1 MSGEKPLEQIIDELK
16 ERAKEL
22 NCIYSVQEILN
33 KANKTCGKSMQSI
46 VDIISLGFQYP
57 EISSA
62 SISCHIGSFYSKN
75 FKESDWNIKADIIIQ
90 DEVIG
95 DVSVFYDKEMPKSDE
110 GPFLK
115 EEVKLLES
123 IAERIGLQILH
134 EQLKTVFDTKK
145 TEDYKAEWWV
155 ILEMLAQTD
164 PKLLVRLSR
173 KMVNYLC
180 WTGVSQADKLLENF
194 SPIFKSGDKLSSEV
208 NKPYQRQENR
218 DLIKL
223 SYEIFNVASQ
233 NIREKEIVDYI
244 QKWTKED
251 RSGFLSEILEN
262 SGSSLAEITS
272 SIERYHHMAPNM
284 MELTAPRKRSFTIA
298 LIRRLLTEQYDFIN
312 IAKNHVDI
320 DDFNNLLQHIIS
332 PLGSYGKLGGKSSGL
347 FLAEHILKESSK
359 NNELLSNV
367 KTPKTW
373 YITSDGLL
381 SFMSYNNLDE
391 IMEQKYKEIGQVR
404 QEYPYVIHVFKN
416 SLFSPEIIKGL
427 LMALEDF
434 GDSPLVIRSSSLL
447 EDRVGAVF
455 AGKYKSLFIANQG
468 SKEKRLNELTDAIA
482 EVYASTFG
490 PDPIEYRSNNNLL
503 DFHEEMGIMIQEVV
517 GSKVGNY
524 FLPAFAGVAFSRNE
538 FRWSGRIKAEDGLVR
553 LVPGLGTRAVDRLSD
568 DYPVLL
574 SPGQPNLRVN
584 VSIDEI
590 IRYSPKYIDV
600 INLDNE
606 TFETI
611 KIDLLLKRYGK
622 EYPMFSRVIS
632 VIKQDYIQPARP
644 LGTDFNRDNFVVN
657 FEGLVKRT
665 KFLKEM
671 KEMLTILQ
679 SRYGQP
685 VDIEFAH
692 DGKDFYLL
700 QCRSQSYDQESKP
713 GIIPLNTEIEKT
725 IFSANK
731 FISNGTVTGIT
742 HVVYVDPQEYANI
755 KNHSDLLT
763 VGKAIGV
770 LNQLL
775 PKRQFILMGPG
786 RWGSRG
792 DIKLGVSITY
802 SDINNSSMLIEIAR
816 KKNDYVPDV
825 SFGTHFFQ
833 DLVEA
838 NIRYLPL
845 YPDERGNIFNEDFL
859 NLSSNIF
866 SQLIPEMSHLE
877 KVIRVIDIPSIL
889 SDSNLN
895 VYMNSDQEKA
905 IGVIEKQEDT
915 IEVDLMPKK
924 RLAVV
929 DKDVHWQWRMRNI
942 EKLASKLDP
951 KRFGVIGFYVF
962 GSTKNGTA
970 RAESDIDVL
979 IHFRGNESQKQD
991 LKLWLEGWSLSLAQI
1006 NYVRTGHK
1014 TAGLLDVHIVTDKDI
1029 SDRDS
1034 FAIKIGAITDAAR
1047 PLRVGTD
1054 IEDEMAEG

>member
-1 MSGEKPLEQIIDELK
+1 MAKDKPLEKIIDELK

-22 NCIYSVQEILN
+22 NCLYSVQEIIN
-33 KANKTCGKSMQSI
+33 KSEKLSEDTIQNI
-46 VDIISLGFQYP
+46 VAIIKNGFQYP
-57 EISSA
+57 EISSVRIICP
-62 SISCHIGSFYSKN
+62 SGTYSSEN
-75 FKESDWNIKADIIIQ
+75 FEKSLWELKANIIIQ
-90 DEVIG
+90 DENIG
-95 DVSVFYDKEMPKSDE
+95 EVSVFYSKEMPKLYE

-115 EEVKLLES
+115 EERRLLES

-134 EQLKTVFDTKK
+134 EQLKTVFETNKNKDQ
-145 TEDYKAEWWV
+145 KAQWWV
-155 ILEMLAQTD
+155 ILEMLAQTN

-180 WTGVSQADKLLENF
+180 WTGASKAEELLEDF
-194 SPIFKSGDKLSSEV
+194 SPVFKGSEQLSGEI
-208 NKPYQRQENR
+208 NKPYQRQENK

-223 SYEIFNVASQ
+223 AYEIFNVASQ
-233 NIREKEIVDYI
+233 NIHEKEIINYI

-272 SIERYHHMAPNM
+272 SIERYHHLAPNM
-284 MELTAPRKRSFTIA
+284 MDLSPPRRKSFTIA

-320 DDFNNLLQHIIS
+320 NNFNDLLHNTIA

-347 FLAEHILKESSK
+347 FLAKHILKKASK
-359 NNELLSNV
+359 HNELLQNI

-373 YITSDGLL
+373 YVTSDGLL
-381 SFMSYNNLDE
+381 SFMSHNNLDE
-391 IMEQKYKEIGQVR
+391 ILEQKYKEIGQVR
-404 QEYPYVIHVFKN
+404 QEYPYVVHVFKN
-416 SLFSPEIIKGL
+416 SLHAPEIVKGL
-427 LMALEDF
+427 LTALEDF
-434 GDSPLVIRSSSLL
+434 GNSPLIVRSSSLL

-468 SKEKRLNELTDAIA
+468 SKEKRLNDLTDAIA

-517 GSKVGNY
+517 GVKVGYY

-538 FRWSGRIKAEDGLVR
+538 FRWSSRIKAEDGLVR

-590 IRYSPKYIDV
+590 VRYSPRFIDV
-600 INLDNE
+600 INLEDE

-611 KIDLLLKRYGK
+611 RIDSLLKRYGK

-632 VIKQDYIQPARP
+632 IIKQDYIQPARP

-665 KFLKEM
+665 NFLKEM
-671 KEMLTILQ
+671 KEMLNVLQ
-679 SRYGQP
+679 DRYGHP

-700 QCRSQSYDQESKP
+700 QCRSQSYDQYSKP
-713 GIIPLNTEIEKT
+713 ADIPFNTDLKKT
-725 IFSANK
+725 LFSANK
-731 FISNGTVTGIT
+731 YISNGTITGIT
-742 HVVYVDPQEYANI
+742 HLVYVDPQEYANI
-755 KNHSDLLT
+755 TEHHDLLK
-763 VGKAIGV
+763 VGKAVGI

-792 DIKLGVSITY
+792 DIKLGVSVTY
-802 SDINNSSMLIEIAR
+802 SDINNASMLIEIAR

-845 YPDERGNIFNEDFL
+845 YPDEKTNIFNEEFF
-859 NLSSNIF
+859 NNSSNIF
-866 SQLIPEMSHLE
+866 AQLLPELKHLE
-877 KVIRVIDIPSIL
+877 NIIKVIDIQSIYKDGCL
-889 SDSNLN
+889 SI
-895 VYMNSDQEKA
+895 YMNSEQEKA
-905 IGVIEKQEDT
+905 LALFEKYENKIELDLTPNKQQPT
-915 IEVDLMPKK
+915 ISNQ
-924 RLAVV
+924 
-929 DKDVHWQWRMRNI
+929 DVHWQWRLRNL

-951 KRFGVIGFYVF
+951 ERFGIVGFYVF

-979 IHFRGNESQKQD
+979 IHFRGNDSQKQE
-991 LKLWLEGWSLSLAQI
+991 LKLWLEGWSLSLAQM
-1006 NYVRTGHK
+1006 NFVRTGHK
-1014 TAGLLDVHIVTDKDI
+1014 TSGLLDVHFVTDKDI
-1029 SDRDS
+1029 ADRNS

-1047 PLRVGTD
+1047 PLRIGTD
-1054 IEDEMAEG
+1054 IEDEIT

>member
-1 MSGEKPLEQIIDELK
+1 MSADKPLEQIIDELK

-22 NCIYSVQEILN
+22 NCLYSVQEILN
-33 KANKTCGKSMQSI
+33 KATTLNNDSI
-46 VDIISLGFQYP
+46 QNIVNIIPPGFQYP

-62 SISCHIGSFYSKN
+62 RIIIPLGTFTSNN
-75 FKESDWNIKADIIIQ
+75 FSESDWQIKINIVIQ
-90 DEVIG
+90 DDTIG
-95 DVSVFYDKEMPKSDE
+95 EISVFYSKEMPKSHD
-110 GPFLK
+110 GPFLD
-115 EEVKLLES
+115 EERKLLES

-134 EQLKTVFDTKK
+134 EQLKIVFDTKK
-145 TEDYKAEWWV
+145 PKDYKAEWWV

-180 WTGVSQADKLLENF
+180 WTGVSQADKLLEDF
-194 SPIFKSGDKLSSEV
+194 SPIFKSGDKLSTEV

-218 DLIKL
+218 DLVKL
-223 SYEIFNVASQ
+223 AYEIFNVASQ
-233 NIREKEIVDYI
+233 NISEKEILDYI

-262 SGSSLAEITS
+262 SGSSLADITS
-272 SIERYHHMAPNM
+272 SVERYHHMAPNM
-284 MELTAPRKRSFTIA
+284 MELSAPRRKSFTIA

-312 IAKNHVDI
+312 IAKNHIDI
-320 DDFNNLLQHIIS
+320 INFNDLLHHIIS
-332 PLGSYGKLGGKSSGL
+332 PIGSYGKLGGKSSGL
-347 FLAEHILKESSK
+347 FLAKHILKKASK
-359 NNELLSNV
+359 HNELLSKV

-381 SFMSYNNLDE
+381 NFMGYNNLDE

-416 SLFSPEIIKGL
+416 SLHSPEIVKGL
-427 LMALEDF
+427 LMALEDL
-434 GDSPLVIRSSSLL
+434 GNSPLIIRSSSLL

-468 SKEKRLNELTDAIA
+468 SKEKRLSELMDAIA

-517 GSKVGNY
+517 GVKVGNY

-538 FRWSGRIKAEDGLVR
+538 YRWSGRIKPEDGLVR

-590 IRYSPKYIDV
+590 VRYSPKYIDA
-600 INLDNE
+600 INLDTE

-611 KIDLLLKRYGK
+611 KIDSLLKRYGK
-622 EYPMFSRVIS
+622 EYPLFSRVIS

-665 KFLKEM
+665 TFLKEM
-671 KEMLTILQ
+671 KEILGVLEE
-679 SRYGQP
+679 RYGHP

-700 QCRSQSYDQESKP
+700 QCRSQSYDSLSKP
-713 GIIPLNTEIEKT
+713 AIIPQNIEADKT

-731 FISNGTVTGIT
+731 FISNGTVSCIT
-742 HVVYVDPQEYANI
+742 HLVYVDPQEYANI
-755 KNHSDLLT
+755 KEHQDLLK
-763 VGKAIGV
+763 VGKAIGA

-802 SDINNSSMLIEIAR
+802 SEINNSSMLIEIAR

-845 YPDERGNIFNEDFL
+845 YPDEKTNIFNEDFL
-859 NLSSNIF
+859 NNSPNIF

-877 KVIRVIDIPSIL
+877 KVIKVIDIPAVIPDCS
-889 SDSNLN
+889 LN

-905 IGVIEKQEDT
+905 IGVIEKQKDIVE
-915 IEVDLMPKK
+915 IDLMSKK
-924 RLAVV
+924 QMPV
-929 DKDVHWQWRMRNI
+929 DNKDVHWQWRMRNI
-942 EKLASKLDP
+942 EKLASKIDP
-951 KRFGVIGFYVF
+951 KRFGVVGFYVF

-979 IHFRGNESQKQD
+979 IHFRGNKSQKQD
-991 LKLWLEGWSLSLAQI
+991 LKMWLEGWSLSLAQV
-1006 NYVRTGHK
+1006 NFVRTGHK
-1014 TAGLLDVHIVTDKDI
+1014 TSGLLDVHIVTDKDI
-1029 SDRDS
+1029 SDRNS

-1054 IEDEMAEG
+1054 IEDEVA